1 MKKIQLTEGELKRM
15 IVRVMEQ
22 MNTPSDENEPEIF
35 ADYYNT
41 LLVSNVKRMEAIFDR
56 TMDFRDD
63 IKQDKNLNS
72 QDKERLLK
80 KYDSVLKELAMP
92 IMLVSG
98 IK

>member
-1 MKKIQLTEGELKRM
+1 MKKIQLTENELKRM

-22 MNTPSDENEPEIF
+22 MNTPSDENEPELF
-35 ADYYNT
+35 VDYYNT

-63 IKQDKNLNS
+63 IKLDKNLNS